1 MKKSIITK
9 MASVVLAGVILFSSC
24 ASATM
29 IQSTPSGATLY
40 MAGEN
45 VGVTPYL
52 YEDTKI
58 VGSTTSIKMEKE
70 GYETFNTILSR
81 NEEVDVGAIIGGLF
95 VWIPFLWTMKYKPE
109 HTYELTPGNNNSN
122 NNSQPTIST
131 QENPITS
138 LKVIKL
144 RDLKKLLDE
153 NIITQEEFENE
164 KKKILEE

>member
-9 MASVVLAGVILFSSC
+9 IASVVLAGVVLFSSC
-24 ASATM
+24 VSSTM
-29 IQSTPSGATLY
+29 IQSTPNGATLY
-40 MAGEN
+40 LGGEN

-95 VWIPFLWTMKYKPE
+95 VWIPFLWTMKYKQE
-109 HTYELTPGNNNSN
+109 HTYELTPGNNNYN
-122 NNSQPTIST
+122 NNTQTTIST
-131 QENPITS
+131 QDNQITS
-138 LKVIKL
+138 VKVMKL

-153 NIITQEEFENE
+153 KIITQEEYDNE
-164 KKKILEE
+164 KKKVLEE

>member
-9 MASVVLAGVILFSSC
+9 TASVVLAGVILFSSC
-24 ASATM
+24 ASATL
-29 IQSTPSGATLY
+29 IQSTPNGATLY

-58 VGSTTSIKMEKE
+58 VGSTTSIKIEKD

-109 HTYELTPGNNNSN
+109 HTYELIPSN
-122 NNSQPTIST
+122 NDNTQPFIST
-131 QENPITS
+131 QENPNTS
-138 LKVIKL
+138 IKVMKL

-153 NIITQEEFENE
+153 NIITQKEYEIE
-164 KKKILEE
+164 KKKVLAE